1 MTSFTSRSYRM
12 AALVA
17 ALAFPMMTQAH
28 PGHDGVHGVAAGLVH
43 PLAGLDHLA
52 AMLAVGLW
60 GAQMGGRA
68 RWILP
73 LSFVVMMGV
82 GGAVGMAGVQVPM
95 VESTVLASVFLLGL
109 ALALAARIPLMGAA
123 ALTAI
128 FAMAHGHS
136 HGAEV
141 ASQGSAFGYGMG
153 IVVTTIGLQLAG
165 LGAGELAMRIRRERA
180 LRVVGGV
187 ILGAGAWMAFS

>member
-1 MTSFTSRSYRM
+1 M

-17 ALAFPMMTQAH
+17 ALVFPMMTQAH
-28 PGHDGVHGVAAGLVH
+28 PGHDEVRNVAAGLVH

-73 LSFVVMMGV
+73 LSFVGMMGV

-95 VESTVLASVFLLGL
+95 VESAVLASVLVLGL
-109 ALALAARIPLMGAA
+109 ALAMAARIPLMGAG
-123 ALTAI
+123 ALTAV
-128 FAMAHGHS
+128 FALAHGHS
-136 HGAEV
+136 HGVEV
-141 ASQGSAFGYGMG
+141 ASQGSALGYGMG
-153 IVVTTIGLQLAG
+153 LVVTTIGLHLAG
-165 LGAGELAMRIRRERA
+165 LGAGELAMRARQERA
-180 LRVVGGV
+180 LRIVGGLIV
-187 ILGAGAWMAFS
+187 GAGAWMAAG